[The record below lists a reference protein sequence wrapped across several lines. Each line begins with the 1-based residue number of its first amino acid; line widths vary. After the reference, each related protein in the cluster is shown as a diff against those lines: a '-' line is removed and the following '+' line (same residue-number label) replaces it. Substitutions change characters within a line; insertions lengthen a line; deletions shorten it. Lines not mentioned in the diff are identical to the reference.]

1 MNDAPVPLHDAG
13 HEPDDETV
21 RLLRRALTREAEMV
35 EPRDG
40 MEDIRRRTAGQ
51 DQGQGGG
58 RRWVPWAAAVAAAA
72 VVGLVVG
79 GIVGTD
85 DEEPLPAATGTT
97 DPTPTSQPTTT
108 PPTTTSPTS
117 SESTTD
123 AATGVVENA
132 PVYWVGPSK
141 TSFWL
146 YREFRD
152 VPDLGDPVTSA
163 VAAMT
168 REEPLDPDYMNPWQP
183 AERVEVTRDGD
194 AITVD
199 LSADAFS
206 GTDVGSELA
215 ALALQQLV
223 YTATAAAQSD
233 GPVTVLVDGEP
244 AEVWGVLEVGEPI
257 DRAPQVDVQA
267 STWIIEP
274 EQGQTVSNPVHVV
287 GYGTAFEATFNWEV
301 RDAGTDQVVQEGF
314 VTGEGSMGT
323 YGDFE
328 FTLDDLAPG
337 GYVLEVYQGDMSDG
351 ESPEGPRMYPDTKE
365 FTVD

>member
-183 AERVEVTRDGD
+183 AE
-194 AITVD
+194 
-199 LSADAFS
+199 
-206 GTDVGSELA
+206 
-215 ALALQQLV
+215 
-223 YTATAAAQSD
+223 
-233 GPVTVLVDGEP
+233 
-244 AEVWGVLEVGEPI
+244 VWGVLEVGEPM

-274 EQGQTVSNPVHVV
+274 EQGETVSNPVHVV

-337 GYVLEVYQGDMSDG
+337 DYVLEVYQGDMSDG

>member
-1 MNDAPVPLHDAG
+1 MNDAPVPLNDPG

-21 RLLRRALTREAEMV
+21 RQLRRALTREAEMV

-51 DQGQGGG
+51 GG

-85 DEEPLPAATGTT
+85 GEDGPAPAASGTT
-97 DPTPTSQPTTT
+97 DPTPSAAPTTT
-108 PPTTTSPTS
+108 APTTTSSTPQETTGAPT
-117 SESTTD
+117 E
-123 AATGVVENA
+123 VVEDA
-132 PVYWVGPSK
+132 PIYWVGPSK

-168 REEPLDPDYMNPWQP
+168 REEPLDPDYVNPWQP

-215 ALALQQLV
+215 ELALQQLV
-223 YTATAAAQSD
+223 YTATAAAQSQ

-244 AEVWGVLEVGEPI
+244 AEVWGVLEVGEPME
-257 DRAPQVDVQA
+257 RAPLVDVQA
-267 STWIIEP
+267 STWVIEP
-274 EQGQTVSNPVHVV
+274 EQGETVSNPVHVV
-287 GYGTAFEATFNWEV
+287 GYGTAFEATFSWEV
-301 RDAGTDQVVQEGF
+301 RDAATDDVVQEGF

-337 GYVLEVYQGDMSDG
+337 DYVLEVYQGDMSDG